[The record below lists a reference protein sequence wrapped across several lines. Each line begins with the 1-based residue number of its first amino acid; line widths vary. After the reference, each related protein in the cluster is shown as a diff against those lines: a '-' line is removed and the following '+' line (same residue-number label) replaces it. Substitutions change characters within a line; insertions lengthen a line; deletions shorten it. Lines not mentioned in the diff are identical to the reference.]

1 MIAITF
7 RPTATTRRFTR
18 TRLRVQF
25 WLANVCAAYH
35 ESRVTQAQAGIR
47 YARNNGTLPLYDGY
61 FQETINESADW
72 IKWAHETMALI
83 KSDLMEL
90 EG

>member
-7 RPTATTRRFTR
+7 KSTTMSRNV
-18 TRLRVQF
+18 TRLALRVRF
-25 WLANVCAAYH
+25 RLAELCAKYH
-35 ESRVTQAQAGIR
+35 ERRVAQAHAGVI

-61 FQETINESADW
+61 YQETINDSAAW

-83 KSDLMEL
+83 KSDLMRL
-90 EG
+90 DK